1 MTLFEKIKQIYPEL
15 VNEDF
20 LEIIKL
26 QNDLDGR
33 GDYIKEWNHPTL
45 VKPSDEQLASLETQ
59 PT

>member
-1 MTLFEKIKQIYPEL
+1 MTLFDKIKQIYPEL
-15 VNEDF
+15 VNEEF

-45 VKPSDEQLASLETQ
+45 AEPSNEQLET
-59 PT
+59 T